1 MAGVMIKEMRD
12 FPSVEELLQSKE
24 LSDALAR
31 IPKPV
36 GAEMVKSAMA
46 AAKKKFQSPGKPLSK
61 KSLIVTIRRH
71 IEQHIRRRLKRVI
84 NGTGTI
90 IHTNLGRAPLS
101 ETFLNTI
108 NETVSGYSNLEFDL
122 QTGRRGQRGEV
133 CEKYLAQLAGAE
145 SATVVNNCA
154 AALFIIVN
162 SLANRK
168 RVIISRGE
176 LVQIGGGFR
185 IQDILKRAGAKL
197 CEIGSSNITTTSD
210 YEQALND
217 SAAMI
222 LKVHKSNFAQFG
234 FTSEIDI
241 KELASLPNKKETL
254 IVNDLGSGSFLS
266 TRALL
271 GYDEPTVQQS
281 VRAGADLTCFSGD
294 KLLGGMQAGLIVGRA
309 DLISK
314 IKKNPLFRTLRVDK
328 ILFATLERLLV
339 CYLDGNEAKEIP
351 LWRLLSVAESELYKR
366 GKALLKKLGN
376 PPELSVIGCSAF
388 VGGGAAPEATI
399 PSVAIRFSQDLSA
412 NKLSKSFRECQTPII
427 GRIKDDSF
435 MIDLRAIEVTDL
447 DLVRE
452 SIARVLLDLGGSSK
466 I

>member
-1 MAGVMIKEMRD
+1 MIKEMRD

-24 LSDALAR
+24 LSDALVLV
-31 IPKPV
+31 PKPV
-36 GAEMVKSAMA
+36 GAELVKSAVA
-46 AAKKKFQSPGKPLSK
+46 SAKKTFQSTGKPLSQK
-61 KSLIVTIRRH
+61 NLVATIRRH

-101 ETFLNTI
+101 ETLLNAI
-108 NETVSGYSNLEFDL
+108 RETVRGYSNLEFDL
-122 QTGRRGQRGEV
+122 HSGRRGQRGEI
-133 CEKYLAQLAGAE
+133 CEKYLALLAGAE

-168 RVIISRGE
+168 QVIISRGE

-185 IQDILKRAGAKL
+185 IPDILKRAGAKL

-210 YEQALND
+210 YEQALD
-217 SAAMI
+217 DPAAMI
-222 LKVHKSNFAQFG
+222 LKVHKSNFSQSG
-234 FTSEIDI
+234 FTSEIGI
-241 KELASLPNKKETL
+241 KELASLPNRGKTL
-254 IVNDLGSGSFLS
+254 VVNDLGSGSFLS
-266 TRALL
+266 TRKLF

-314 IKKNPLFRTLRVDK
+314 IKKNPLFRTIRVDK
-328 ILFATLERLLV
+328 LLYATLERLFAS
-339 CYLDGNEAKEIP
+339 YLDGKEAKDIP

-366 GKALLKKLGN
+366 GKALLKNLGN
-376 PPELSVIGCSAF
+376 PPELSVIGTSAF
-388 VGGGAAPEATI
+388 VGGGAAPGATI
-399 PSVAIRFSQDLSA
+399 PSVAIRFSRDISA
-412 NKLSKSFRECQTPII
+412 NKLSKSFRACQTPVI
-427 GRIKDDSF
+427 GRIGNDCF
-435 MIDLRAIEVTDL
+435 LIDLRAIEESDL

-452 SIARVLLDLGGSSK
+452 SIARVLSDLGGSVQQ
-466 I
+466 